1 MVQRMISTRN
11 GTGGSTGGG
20 YLKEAMDRHAIF
32 KEIAQLN
39 SFLIDRKILPVLP
52 KELTQRLGYSF

>member
-11 GTGGSTGGG
+11 GTGGSTGEG

-39 SFLIDRKILPVLP
+39 SF
-52 KELTQRLGYSF
+52 